1 MKVVILSEVEQFC
14 SEHNFQ
20 MVGLDRLR
28 DMAIDDDTT
37 GRDRA
42 FKEGYAKAHKV
53 ITETLA
59 KEKP

>member
-28 DMAIDDDTT
+28 DMAIDDDTA

-42 FKEGYAKAHKV
+42 FKEGYAKAHKA